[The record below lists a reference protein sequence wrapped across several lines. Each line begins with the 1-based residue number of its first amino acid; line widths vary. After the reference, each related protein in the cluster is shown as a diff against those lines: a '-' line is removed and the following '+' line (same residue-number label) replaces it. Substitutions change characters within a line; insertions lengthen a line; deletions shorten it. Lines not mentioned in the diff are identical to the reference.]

1 MERGVAVLAATY
13 VGDRKLTVVER
24 EPRSPGEGEVVID
37 VAYTGICG
45 TDLHILH
52 GAMDQRVTMPAVLGH
67 EMAGTIASVGEGV
80 EGWSIGDH
88 VTVMPL
94 ASCGHCPA
102 CLSGNSHICHN
113 LNFLGIDSPGS
124 MQASWTVPD
133 KVLVPLPASLSLEH
147 AALAEPTAVAVH
159 DVRRADLREGERAFV
174 VGGGP
179 IGLLVACAARARGA
193 DVVVVELAEPRRT
206 LAEQIGLRTLDPA
219 SADVEAFASE
229 WTEGAGADVSFEV
242 SGAPAGIETAIQALA
257 VRGRMVVVAIHS
269 TPPPVNLFRLFWR
282 ELTIIGARVYER
294 EDFQEAVRL
303 LEQGA
308 IPADLLISRVEPI
321 DEVAAAFAELESGR
335 AMKVL
340 IDCHSGDGDD

>member
-1 MERGVAVLAATY
+1 VRAACY
-13 VGDRKLTVVER
+13 VGDRKLNVIES
-24 EPRSPGEGEVVID
+24 EPRPPGAGEVAID

-52 GAMDQRVTMPAVLGH
+52 GAMDKRVTMPAVLGH
-67 EMAGTIASVGEGV
+67 EMAGVITALGDGVAS
-80 EGWSIGDH
+80 WSIGDH

-94 ASCGHCPA
+94 GNCGDCPA
-102 CLSGNSHICHN
+102 CRSGNTHICHN

-124 MQASWTVPD
+124 MQGSWTVPERL
-133 KVLVPLPASLSLEH
+133 VVPLPQTLSLEH

-159 DVRRADLREGERAFV
+159 DVRRSALTAGERALV

-193 DVVVVELAEPRRT
+193 DVVVVELSETRRA
-206 LAEQIGLRTLDPA
+206 LAHEIDLRTLDPT
-219 SADVEAFASE
+219 ADDLDAFVGE
-229 WTEGAGADVSFEV
+229 WTHGAGADVSFEV
-242 SGAPAGIETAIQALA
+242 SGAVAGIETALQSLA

-269 TPPPVNLFRLFWR
+269 TPPPVNLHRVFWR

-294 EDFQEAVRL
+294 QDFEEAVRL
-303 LEQGA
+303 LDEGA
-308 IPADLLISRVEPI
+308 IPADALITRVEPL
-321 DEVAAAFAELESGR
+321 DEVAAAFAELESGQ

-340 IDCHSGDGDD
+340 IDCH